1 MEGLRLRRMV
11 MKVPPTAG
19 KQRLRL
25 RGRTRSAMP
34 HRFDPARDG
43 VTLQIADQD
52 GQLYCH
58 DVPLEATK
66 RSLKRGVFR
75 FRDRTG
81 QLAAGLRTARLKVR
95 KDGTV
100 VFRTKGRKMSYRMPK
115 GSDMTVTL
123 RIGGMCTQTRTQMRL
138 RERKS
143 GMRFAYP

>member
-1 MEGLRLRRMV
+1 
-11 MKVPPTAG
+11 
-19 KQRLRL
+19 
-25 RGRTRSAMP
+25 MP
-34 HRFDPARDG
+34 HRFDPALDE
-43 VTLQIADQD
+43 VTLQIADRD

-58 DVPLEATK
+58 DVPLTATK

-81 QLAAGLRTARLKVR
+81 QVAAGLRNARLRVR

-123 RIGGMCTQTRTQMRL
+123 RIGGMCTQAQTKMRL
-138 RERKS
+138 RERKA